1 MAYQKPRLPMSS
13 RGTMVHRSPKDYS
26 RQDPT
31 WQLDHLDE
39 AHTASLD
46 TSVPE
51 NPPPATTN
59 VSIVRRRSGS
69 RTTEDCSST
78 LITWLRMRTASA
90 SVLNGSA
97 CSGSP
102 GTPRK
107 SVTFPSATTR

>member
-51 NPPPATTN
+51 NPGCAE
-59 VSIVRRRSGS
+59 VRQGPILS
-69 RTTEDCSST
+69 E
-78 LITWLRMRTASA
+78 
-90 SVLNGSA
+90 NF
-97 CSGSP
+97 
-102 GTPRK
+102 TP
-107 SVTFPSATTR
+107 TTRF